1 MIRNKTTGELIN
13 IKITRVDNFYKRFK
27 GLMGKKDFDFALLFC
42 NLKDSRIHTHFMRF
56 EIDVYFLD
64 ENLVIFEKT
73 TLKPWKFYKPK
84 KQASYILETKKE
96 KLKLKIGEKL
106 EFI

>member
-1 MIRNKTTGELIN
+1 MNLNE
-13 IKITRVDNFYKRFK
+13 KIDIIYANTFFKRFK
-27 GLMGKKDFDFALLFC
+27 GLMGKTDIDYALVFT
-42 NLKDSRIHTHFMRF
+42 NLKDSSIHTHFMRF

-64 ENLVIFEKT
+64 ENKTVFEKV

-84 KQASYILETKKE
+84 KKAAFIVETKKDA
-96 KLKLKIGEKL
+96 LKIKIGDCL